1 MTINIITNDAEKA
14 LIEFAGELDTVAA
27 QGLTDKLSPV
37 MTDAGKAITIDFSNL
52 EYISSA
58 GMRVLLQLNKN
69 AMEKGGSVSIVG
81 MSEDILQIFQ
91 LVGFDKL
98 FSINQ

>member
-1 MTINIITNDAEKA
+1 MTINIITNNAEKA
-14 LIEFAGELDTVAA
+14 FVEFVGELDTVAA
-27 QGLTDKLSPV
+27 QDLTENLSSV
-37 MTDAGKAITIDFSNL
+37 MNEAGKSITIDFSKL

-58 GMRVLLQLNKN
+58 GMRVLLLLNKN

-91 LVGFDKL
+91 LVGFDKI

>member
-1 MTINIITNDAEKA
+1 MTISIKTNDADKA
-14 LIEFAGELDTVAA
+14 FIEFAGELDTVAA
-27 QGLTDKLSPV
+27 RGLTEKLMPV
-37 MTDAGKAITIDFSNL
+37 MTEAGKAITIDFSKL

-58 GMRVLLQLNKN
+58 GMRVLLQLNKG
-69 AMEKGGSVSIVG
+69 ATEKGGSVSIVG
-81 MSEDILQIFQ
+81 MSEDVLQIFQ

>member
-1 MTINIITNDAEKA
+1 MTINITTNDANKA
-14 LIEFAGELDTVAA
+14 VVEFAGELDTVAS
-27 QGLTDKLSPV
+27 QGLADKLSPL
-37 MTDAGKAITIDFSNL
+37 MSEAGKAITIDFSKL

-58 GMRVLLQLNKN
+58 GMRVLLQLNKD
-69 AMEKGGSVSIVG
+69 AIEKGGSVSITG

-91 LVGFDKL
+91 LVGFDKV

>member
-1 MTINIITNDAEKA
+1 MTINIIKNDADEA
-14 LIEFAGELDTVAA
+14 LIEFGGELDTVAA
-27 QGLTDKLSPV
+27 QGLADELQSV
-37 MTDAGKAITIDFSNL
+37 MSDGGKCITIDFSKL

-58 GMRVLLQLNKN
+58 GMRVLLLLNKN
-69 AMEKGGSVSIVG
+69 ATESGGSVCIVG

-91 LVGFDKL
+91 LVGFDKV

>member
-1 MTINIITNDAEKA
+1 MTINIITNDADKA
-14 LIEFAGELDTVAA
+14 IVEFAGELDTVAA
-27 QGLTDKLSPV
+27 QGLAEKLSSV
-37 MTDAGKAITIDFSNL
+37 MTDAGKAITLDFSKL

-69 AMEKGGSVSIVG
+69 AIEKGGNVSITG

>member
-1 MTINIITNDAEKA
+1 MTINIITNDADKA

-27 QGLTDKLSPV
+27 QGLTDQLSPV
-37 MTDAGKAITIDFSNL
+37 TTDAGKAITIDFSKL

-58 GMRVLLQLNKN
+58 GMRILLQLNKN
-69 AMEKGGSVSIVG
+69 AMENGGSVSIVG

-91 LVGFDKL
+91 LIGFDKV

>member
-1 MTINIITNDAEKA
+1 MTINIITNNAEK
-14 LIEFAGELDTVAA
+14 LIVEFAGELDTVAA
-27 QGLTDKLSPV
+27 EGLMDKLTPV
-37 MTDAGKAITIDFSNL
+37 MNGEGKPITIDFSKL

-91 LVGFDKL
+91 LVGFDKV
-98 FSINQ
+98 FSTNQ